1 MVCGLVILA
10 SLQRHSNMVAW
21 AFVSESTVGQD
32 SGNSVAISILSNDGY
47 NITDT
52 LVIHLDSWGGRDVSM
67 VKRKDKTSEGLHIV
81 QRYPSLNPA
90 EQRAMRSPQDADL

>member
-10 SLQRHSNMVAW
+10 SLHRHSNMVAW

-52 LVIHLDSWGGRDVSM
+52 LVIHLDSWGGEGCFHGQK
-67 VKRKDKTSEGLHIV
+67 KRQDK
-81 QRYPSLNPA
+81 R
-90 EQRAMRSPQDADL
+90 RSAYRSKVPIP